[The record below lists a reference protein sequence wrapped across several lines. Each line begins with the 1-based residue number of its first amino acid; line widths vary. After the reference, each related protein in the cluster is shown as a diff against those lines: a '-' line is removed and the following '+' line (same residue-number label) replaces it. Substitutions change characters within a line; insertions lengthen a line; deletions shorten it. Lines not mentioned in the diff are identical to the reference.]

1 MPRKIKVVPVAEME
15 TKQDPIV
22 EIPNEPTPTEISS
35 NQSLEVNVDPEPPK
49 TEEVIQ
55 SEVEIIKVTTNKE
68 ELVKN
73 KAPTGTCELC
83 GKTMLLKNLKY
94 AHPKVCKSKPPTPPP
109 PPPPPTPNIIIER
122 VVVKSAPAQPA
133 PVQSEPPRTIE
144 QQYHEQK
151 QTKTKQR
158 QARIK
163 SLIANAF
170 LIISYVY
177 V

>member
-15 TKQDPIV
+15 IKQDPIV

-35 NQSLEVNVDPEPPK
+35 NQSVEVNVDPEPPK
-49 TEEVIQ
+49 PEEIIQ
-55 SEVEIIKVTTNKE
+55 SEDEIKVTTNKE

-109 PPPPPTPNIIIER
+109 PPPPTPNIIIER
-122 VVVKSAPAQPA
+122 VVVNSAPTQSA
-133 PVQSEPPRTIE
+133 PVQSEPPRTTISR
-144 QQYHEQK
+144 
-151 QTKTKQR
+151 TKTNK
-158 QARIK
+158 
-163 SLIANAF
+163 N
-170 LIISYVY
+170 
-177 V
+177 